1 MLVLGLEADG
11 GSKCGPG
18 EITVAE
24 IYDGIL
30 MEFGCCSQLNT
41 NLSKILDGWTR
52 DVIVGS

>member
-1 MLVLGLEADG
+1 MLALGLEADG